1 MFLAKGSL
9 HVKEI
14 RIEKN
19 DNAKGTTEFLPEAQS
34 FIGEYRNNFIISE
47 VQYHSG
53 YFLQLK
59 SSAANNSLTLLTN
72 LSIEANRVDPDQ
84 SAPMGAV

>member
-19 DNAKGTTEFLPEAQS
+19 DNAKGTNEFLPEAQS
-34 FIGEYRNNFIISE
+34 FICKYRNSFIDS
-47 VQYHSG
+47 
-53 YFLQLK
+53 
-59 SSAANNSLTLLTN
+59 
-72 LSIEANRVDPDQ
+72 
-84 SAPMGAV
+84 